1 LSSIPLEVALLATRA
16 LERLEIPYVIGGS
29 VASALHGE
37 PRGTLD
43 VDLALRL
50 RESQVDALHAA
61 LVPEFHVDRSALID
75 CVRTGLPCNAIHRKH
90 HVKLDLYVRPDAG
103 IHAEERRRA
112 VRMRLTGAPGSE
124 ANVASAEDTVLQKL
138 LWYRKGGEVS
148 DRQWRDVLGIL
159 KARGSRLERGHL
171 REWGV
176 ALGVQ
181 DLLAR
186 ALQEAGEAALE
197 P

>member
-1 LSSIPLEVALLATRA
+1 VTPIPLEVALVATRA
-16 LERLEIPYVIGGS
+16 LERLGIDYVIGGS

-50 RESQVDALHAA
+50 REGQIDALHAA
-61 LVPEFHVDRSALID
+61 LVGDFHLDRDARLD
-75 CVRTGLPCNAIHRKH
+75 CVRTGLPCNAIHRRH
-90 HVKLDLYVRPDAG
+90 HVKLDLYVRPDSG

-112 VRMRLTGAPGSE
+112 VRLRLTGAAGSE

-138 LWYRKGGEVS
+138 LWYRKRDEVS
-148 DRQWRDVLGIL
+148 DRQWRDVLGVL
-159 KARGSRLERGHL
+159 KARGSGLEQDYL
-171 REWGV
+171 RRW
-176 ALGVQ
+176 AATLGIS

-186 ALQEAGEAALE
+186 ALGEAGTPPRER
-197 P
+197 

>member
-1 LSSIPLEVALLATRA
+1 LIHAPLEVALLATRA
-16 LERLEIPYVIGGS
+16 LERLGIPYVVGGS
-29 VASALHGE
+29 VASTLHGE

-43 VDLALRL
+43 VDIALDL
-50 RESQVDALHAA
+50 REGQVTALHAA
-61 LVPEFHVDRSALID
+61 LEPDFHVDRAALLD
-75 CVRTGLPCNAIHRKH
+75 AVRTGLVCNAIHRQH
-90 HVKLDLYVRPDAG
+90 HVKLDLYVRPDSG

-112 VRMRLTGAPGSE
+112 VRIRLTGTAGSE
-124 ANVASAEDTVLQKL
+124 ANVASAEDTLLQKL

-159 KARGSRLERGHL
+159 KARGSGLERGYL
-171 REWGV
+171 RAWSSE
-176 ALGVQ
+176 LGVQ

-186 ALQEAGEAALE
+186 ALLEAGEPTIE